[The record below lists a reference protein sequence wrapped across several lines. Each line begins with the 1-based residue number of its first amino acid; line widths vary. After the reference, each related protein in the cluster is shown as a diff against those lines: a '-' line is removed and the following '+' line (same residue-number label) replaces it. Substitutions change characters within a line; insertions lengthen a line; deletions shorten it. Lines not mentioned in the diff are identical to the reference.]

1 MSALKSAFLCADFT
15 PAQRDKAVTKKRV
28 QGFCRGAGTFC
39 VRFLPEACGTLTYEA
54 KPSSLIAKGALLS
67 GREEV
72 LPASTGRHGMA
83 KASGTSFV
91 FEDGTRFLP
100 VGTPAYAMVHQTRD
114 LLEETLRSLAA
125 SPFHKVR
132 FCLFP
137 KYFFYNREELQH
149 FPFVRGQD
157 GRFDFSMPDEAF

>member
-1 MSALKSAFLCADFT
+1 MT
-15 PAQRDKAVTKKRV
+15 TKRV
-28 QGFCRGAGTFC
+28 QGFCRGDGTLC

-54 KPSSLIAKGALLS
+54 KPSPLIAQNARFS

-72 LPASTGRHGMA
+72 LTASTGRRGMA
-83 KASGTSFV
+83 RASGTSFV

-100 VGTPAYAMVHQTRD
+100 VGTTVYAMVHQTRD

-137 KYFFYNREELQH
+137 KHFFYNREEPQH